1 MVRVNNLNFHMYSR
15 YIDDTA
21 NGTEALRPGTR
32 WSEEE
37 ERMILHPHLIEEDL
51 AVPSDTRTAREVA
64 KMGSSISPMIKL
76 TWDCPSNNENQK
88 MALLDTEVWVK
99 DNIVWYEHYRKPMA
113 NPLLMMEMSAMPAK
127 VKRTTMVQEVVR
139 ILRNIRPGLPQEV
152 TTKHLDYF
160 CQRMKASGY
169 NENYRFQVLKSGME
183 GHDKM
188 LEVERGGGRPVN
200 RPRTWDEDQRQKKK
214 ELQGKT
220 WFRTGG
226 FDVPLFI
233 PHTPHGE
240 LAKRIRAMEAE
251 NHQGRTIR
259 FKIIEKSG
267 VSLEQKLRRSNP
279 WSGERCGRPNCFPC
293 QTDDSGDC
301 WREGVTYSLVCEE
314 CGEAVCQ
321 YFGETGR
328 NAFTRGLEHLSNKE
342 ADDENKSVLKLHA
355 NHHHNGR
362 VDVNFTMKVTGL
374 HTNSLDRQVTERVN
388 IENFKGGVLM
398 NRRNEMG
405 GVRLERMQYRRWGGN
420 Q

>member
-1 MVRVNNLNFHMYSR
+1 
-15 YIDDTA
+15 
-21 NGTEALRPGTR
+21 
-32 WSEEE
+32 
-37 ERMILHPHLIEEDL
+37 
-51 AVPSDTRTAREVA
+51 
-64 KMGSSISPMIKL
+64 
-76 TWDCPSNNENQK
+76 
-88 MALLDTEVWVK
+88 
-99 DNIVWYEHYRKPMA
+99 
-113 NPLLMMEMSAMPAK
+113 
-127 VKRTTMVQEVVR
+127 
-139 ILRNIRPGLPQEV
+139 
-152 TTKHLDYF
+152 
-160 CQRMKASGY
+160 
-169 NENYRFQVLKSGME
+169 
-183 GHDKM
+183 
-188 LEVERGGGRPVN
+188 
-200 RPRTWDEDQRQKKK
+200 
-214 ELQGKT
+214 
-220 WFRTGG
+220 
-226 FDVPLFI
+226 
-233 PHTPHGE
+233 
-240 LAKRIRAMEAE
+240 MEAE

-328 NAFTRGLEHLSNKE
+328 NAFTRGLEHLSNKD

-355 NHHHNGR
+355 NHHHNRR

-420 Q
+420 